1 MKKVIQGSFLV
12 LVCTSLGLSGCSGTR
27 GDDSAVSEDLSV
39 QTVFPYNESIIVGDP
54 EGRPADPYLTRSDSG
69 KVFMSWTEDNPVDGR
84 NLFVATVAS
93 GGQQVS
99 EIRQVNHDPVAG
111 HGGENLAKF
120 AVTADE
126 DVWAMFQPVSHISHR
141 STVAVTHAASGES
154 FSPEVR
160 LNDDSSELEDSKANF
175 TAIGASPD
183 GRIFALWLDGRSDDE
198 AKKVWTSVSDD
209 GGRTFSKNYA
219 ISDRVCPCCRPAIEF
234 LDGGKTVLIAH
245 RQFAVAAGYM
255 EPDNVRNHVMIHST
269 DGGKTFSDSVLISD
283 DGWVA
288 FGCPHAG
295 ISISADSQ
303 DRIHVAWWTGG
314 RIPDEA
320 GIYYSYSEDKG
331 QSFAPRQLISKV
343 PEDTILHTRIIVD
356 KNDTVYATWEEV
368 KGNRS
373 LIFLAHR
380 DAGKGDWSQIYQVS
394 DGTRNSSYPMLAT
407 DDENLYIA
415 FTERKGEEAHVRLQT
430 SALLGN

>member
-1 MKKVIQGSFLV
+1 
-12 LVCTSLGLSGCSGTR
+12 
-27 GDDSAVSEDLSV
+27 LSV
-39 QTVFPYNESIIVGDP
+39 QPIFPFNQSIIVGDP
-54 EGRPADPYLTRSDSG
+54 EGRPADPYLTTSGSG
-69 KVFMSWTEDNPVDGR
+69 KVFVSWTEDNPVDGR
-84 NLFVATVAS
+84 NLFIATVAS
-93 GGQQVS
+93 DGQQVS
-99 EIRQVNHDPVAG
+99 GIRQANQEPVAG

-126 DVWAMFQPVSHISHR
+126 DVWAMFQPVSHIHHR
-141 STVAVTHAASGES
+141 STVAVSHAESGGS

-160 LNDDSSELEDSKANF
+160 LNDSDDLAEESKANF

-183 GRIFALWLDGRSDDE
+183 GRIFALWLDGRNDND
-198 AKKVWTSVSDD
+198 AKELFTSVSED
-209 GGRTFSKNYA
+209 GGRTFNKNTQ
-219 ISDRVCPCCRPAIEF
+219 ISGFACPCCRPAIEF
-234 LDGGKTVLIAH
+234 LDGGKTVVIAH
-245 RQFAVAAGYM
+245 RQFSTPSGYI
-255 EPDNVRNHVMIHST
+255 EPDNVRSHVMIHST
-269 DGGKTFSDSVLISD
+269 DGGKTFSDPVLISD

-288 FGCPHAG
+288 YGCPHAG
-295 ISISADSQ
+295 ISISADNQ

-320 GIYYSYSEDKG
+320 GIYYSYSEDSG

-368 KGNRS
+368 KENRS

-430 SALLGN
+430 SALVGN